1 MNVNAQSE
9 TLSWIHGIED
19 ELKQTQNELKTWFD
33 REPALLAYNPD
44 EGWNVPQILEHVS
57 LTQHYLLILIRKG
70 RAKAIELAAKPG
82 KLEAAFSEFRP
93 DAARL
98 DAIADPGAFEWI
110 RPEHMEPTGT
120 ADLAEVSEKLDAQFA
135 ECRQVLSDLGRGE
148 GLLYLTTM
156 TVNGLGKLNVY
167 EYVLF
172 LCRHAQRHL
181 EQLRKVEQEYRQ
193 AQK

>member
-1 MNVNAQSE
+1 M
-9 TLSWIHGIED
+9 
-19 ELKQTQNELKTWFD
+19 
-33 REPALLAYNPD
+33 AYSPRK
-44 EGWNVPQILEHVS
+44 GWNVPQILEHVS
-57 LTQHYLLILIRKG
+57 LTNHYLLILIRKG

-82 KLEAAFSEFRP
+82 KLETALSEFRP
-93 DAARL
+93 NAARL

-120 ADLAEVSEKLDAQFA
+120 ANLDEVSARLNAQFA
-135 ECRQVLSDLGRGE
+135 ECRQTLSDLARGE

-167 EYVLF
+167 EYVVF

-181 EQLRKVEQEYRQ
+181 EQLRRVDQEYRQ
-193 AQK
+193 TTE

>member
-19 ELKQTQNELKTWFD
+19 ELKQTQSELHIWFD
-33 REPALLAYNPD
+33 REPALLAYIPR
-44 EGWNVPQILEHVS
+44 EGWSVPQILEHVS

-70 RAKAIELAAKPG
+70 RARALELAAKPG
-82 KLEAAFSEFRP
+82 KLETALSEFRP

-98 DAIADPGAFEWI
+98 DAIADPGAFEWM

-120 ADLAEVSEKLDAQFA
+120 ADLAEVSGKLDVQFA
-135 ECRQVLSDLGRGE
+135 ECRQALFDLGRGE

-172 LCRHAQRHL
+172 LCKHAQRHV
-181 EQLRKVEQEYRQ
+181 EQLRRVEKEYRQ
-193 AQK
+193 TQK